1 MRRAPLRGVRQ
12 RALPSGLPPGLLP
25 GPRDAAHLRL
35 ACGRDGGFW
44 CAPAPFSV
52 LTGPPERLRAG
63 RVFAVLYDS
72 KFLFVIPLCAFAH
85 KVVFFCTFLF
95 RRVFL
100 IILLL
105 YAFIVSFFSFSFTK
119 ACASLPEIQFKN
131 GEVCAFLYFRDFFLV
146 IP

>member
-1 MRRAPLRGVRQ
+1 MGAVLSVY
-12 RALPSGLPPGLLP
+12 ALL
-25 GPRDAAHLRL
+25 D
-35 ACGRDGGFW
+35 C
-44 CAPAPFSV
+44 
-52 LTGPPERLRAG
+52 PPERLRAG